1 MIPNPDT
8 LARIREQADGHVALS
23 MESMFFGPRDFAMVK
38 MAIRRAY
45 LAGADAGYTAALT
58 ERREK

>member
-8 LARIREQADGHVALS
+8 FARIREQAKAYAVSVADGPAKIGLRL
-23 MESMFFGPRDFAMVK
+23 M
-38 MAIRRAY
+38 IRRAY
-45 LAGADAGYTAALT
+45 LAGANAGYTAALA